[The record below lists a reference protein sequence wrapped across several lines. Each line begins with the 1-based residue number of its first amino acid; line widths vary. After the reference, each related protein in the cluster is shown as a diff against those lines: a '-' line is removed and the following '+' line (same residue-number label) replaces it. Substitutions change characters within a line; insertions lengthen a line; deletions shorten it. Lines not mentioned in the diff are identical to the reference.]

1 MTIGEIAQLI
11 TSIATLIGVIR
22 VTTKVNDVHRA
33 TDGIV
38 NRLVDKS
45 ADLAR
50 NEGHAAGVKE
60 GQDDSSNR

>member
-38 NRLVDKS
+38 ERLVS
-45 ADLAR
+45 STSDLAR

-60 GQDDSSNR
+60 GEGNERS

>member
-22 VTTKVNDVHRA
+22 MTTKVEKVHKA

-45 ADLAR
+45 SDLAR
-50 NEGHAAGVKE
+50 NEGHAAGIKE
-60 GQDDSSNR
+60 EQERE